1 MARYMTTAI
10 LVSPGGQRLK
20 TIIAVISS
28 LTYAVISFVV
38 GEPRF
43 MNLSALVLVMIILMV
58 RPQGIAK
65 SEALW

>member
-1 MARYMTTAI
+1 M
-10 LVSPGGQRLK
+10 
-20 TIIAVISS
+20 
-28 LTYAVISFVV
+28 SFVV

>member
-1 MARYMTTAI
+1 MKKAI
-10 LVSPGGQRLK
+10 GISANIKG
-20 TIIAVISS
+20 TIIASFLIGITHALV
-28 LTYAVISFVV
+28 SFVLK
-38 GEPRF
+38 EPRF